1 MSMPPDKEQELSSA
15 PSADPNQPSTW
26 SPAPSWLRV
35 PPTAIGVSAPVQ
47 TRPQVLPVDR
57 LAWEDFERLC
67 LRLLELDAESVHAST
82 TDRADEA
89 TQPVAGLYGKAGQ
102 AQAGID
108 VYARVPL
115 VLGDFPPAR
124 RYVSLQSR
132 RIKTVT
138 RAQISNS
145 VDSFLKGKWAGVSRK
160 FIYATSSS
168 TRSTELVD
176 ETEKLASRLAQQSIE
191 FAVWDKGAI
200 SSRLK
205 NCPEL
210 VDDFFGRQ
218 WVKVFCGDTAAK
230 LLDTRLDA
238 RQIADLRRE
247 LSRIYTASF
256 GVADS
261 GLMALRFSKTHPV
274 PLLDRF
280 VTPDLATTTAQTAL
294 LPQSVDT
301 LRELDTDDQ
310 DVHTL
315 LMEAAE
321 ANVFSS
327 DRGVWTFPSSAR
339 QQPRLNNSPV
349 MERRTAEQWIG
360 TEPLQVIVGDPGT
373 GKSTLL
379 RFLVLDLLSD
389 EPRWRGVAE
398 RWGKCLPVWLPFHF
412 FTQRVAGQTGA
423 QASVGEALKAWLEQ
437 HDSAQ
442 VWPLVQAALEDRR
455 LLLVVDGLDEW
466 VNDDAG
472 RYAAV
477 ALETFA
483 ASRSTPL
490 IVSARPYG
498 LARLTLG
505 AGWAYTRI
513 APLNPEQQRLLAFHY
528 FRAVIDTEDRA
539 ASPDVIDRSVE
550 GFLSQVRDAPDLR
563 AISGIPLLL
572 VLLEVWPE
580 SHWPRF
586 LLIK

>member
-1 MSMPPDKEQELSSA
+1 MSMPLDREQERSNA
-15 PSADPNQPSTW
+15 PLADPSQPSTW
-26 SPAPSWLRV
+26 SPAPSWVRV
-35 PPTAIGVSAPVQ
+35 PPTAIGVPAPVQ
-47 TRPQVLPVDR
+47 TRPQVLPVNG
-57 LAWEDFERLC
+57 LTWEDFERLC
-67 LRLLELDAESVHAST
+67 LRLLELDAQSVHVST
-82 TDRADEA
+82 IDLKKEA
-89 TQPVAGLYGKAGQ
+89 TQTVAGLYGEAGQ

-108 VYARVPL
+108 VYARMPL
-115 VLGDFPPAR
+115 VLGDSPPPR

-138 RAQISNS
+138 RARLSNS
-145 VDSFLKGKWAGVSRK
+145 VDGFLKGKWAGVSRK

-191 FAVWDKGAI
+191 FAVWDEGAI
-200 SSRLK
+200 SNRLK

-230 LLDTRLDA
+230 MLDQRLDA
-238 RQIADLRRE
+238 RQIAELRRE

-280 VTPDLATTTAQTAL
+280 VTPDLVTTTAQAAL
-294 LPQSVDT
+294 LPQPVDT
-301 LRELDTDDQ
+301 QGELGTDDQ

-315 LMEAAE
+315 IMEAAE
-321 ANVFSS
+321 SNLFSS
-327 DRGVWTFPSSAR
+327 DREVWTFPNSAPH
-339 QQPRLNNSPV
+339 QPRVNNSQMV
-349 MERRTAEQWIG
+349 DRRTAEQWIG

-389 EPRWRGVAE
+389 APRWRGVAE
-398 RWGKCLPVWLPFHF
+398 RWGQCLPVWLPFHF

-472 RYAAV
+472 RYASS

-498 LARLTLG
+498 LARLTLVVHR
-505 AGWAYTRI
+505 Y
-513 APLNPEQQRLLAFHY
+513 
-528 FRAVIDTEDRA
+528 
-539 ASPDVIDRSVE
+539 
-550 GFLSQVRDAPDLR
+550 
-563 AISGIPLLL
+563 
-572 VLLEVWPE
+572 
-580 SHWPRF
+580 
-586 LLIK
+586 